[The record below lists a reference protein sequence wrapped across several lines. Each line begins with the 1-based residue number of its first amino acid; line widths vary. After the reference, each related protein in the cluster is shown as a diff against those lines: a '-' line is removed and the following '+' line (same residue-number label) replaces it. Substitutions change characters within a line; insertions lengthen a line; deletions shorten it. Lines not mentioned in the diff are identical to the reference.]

1 LKALVTRKGNTTF
14 YEIAVPWSEIGTT
27 PGKLLYFNFVIP
39 NNDRKNQINAPYW
52 LDMDDGVCGNRD
64 DSVMPMVIFE

>member
-1 LKALVTRKGNTTF
+1 VL
-14 YEIAVPWSEIGTT
+14 
-27 PGKLLYFNFVIP
+27 P